1 MYFPEISS
9 TLELLDL
16 SKNIGKKISQLDKK
30 FDNYNKNL
38 LEVWQTRDLLADAD
52 NSIHACLR
60 GDDVPVWTVLE
71 NIKHLLNSGVKNG
84 T

>member
-30 FDNYNKNL
+30 FDNYQRKSL
-38 LEVWQTRDLLADAD
+38 DVWQKRDLLADAD
-52 NSIHACLR
+52 NSIHACLK
-60 GDDVPVWTVLE
+60 GDDLPVWAVLE
-71 NIKHLLNSGVKNG
+71 NIEHLLNSGDKNG
-84 T
+84 A